1 MIRLIP
7 IRKALRR
14 FLPLLLAI
22 ILFRFFTACSNMRW
36 GTSVGMDVRFGPSG
50 PRVVPTMSVDM
61 YSGGRF

>member
-1 MIRLIP
+1 MISLIP

-14 FLPLLLAI
+14 LFPLLLVI
-22 ILFRFFTACSNMRW
+22 FLFLFFTACSNMRW

-50 PRVVPTMSVDM
+50 PRVVPNMSVDM